1 MPDNK
6 EIRLLPADPS
16 MAGELLAYCLRNRS
30 FLAPFEPKR
39 TEEYFTEEHQR
50 KLLESDDEAAKKDI
64 SYHFYIYIKGRMIGM
79 IGINGV
85 ARGPF
90 QSAFLGYKL
99 DGAYLNRGFMT
110 AAVGEAV
117 RYAFDELNLHRLE
130 ANVMPRNKASLR
142 VLEKNG
148 FTNEGTASEYLNI
161 NGVWEDHIH
170 MVKLNRSW
178 KENK

>member
-1 MPDNK
+1 MPDKK

-39 TEEYFTEEHQR
+39 TEEYFTEEYQR

-142 VLEKNG
+142 VLEKKRLYKRG
-148 FTNEGTASEYLNI
+148 DGQRIPQYKRRVGGSYPYGKAEPELEG
-161 NGVWEDHIH
+161 
-170 MVKLNRSW
+170 K
-178 KENK
+178 